1 MAVISTRRSIRV
13 KPARFKKVVEAVA
26 AASETCQLTTVA
38 LLEIEYGE
46 VNPDKADC
54 ILPSYSFCMAVHEPL
69 LLQEEEF
76 VIFVGYTHGLLDE
89 DACDNLR
96 ALVCMIVR
104 PIPAGQGRQR
114 SCLLDLYG
122 LQHGKAHYKLV
133 NQNRDLVSSD
143 NAHCHCD

>member
-69 LLQEEEF
+69 LLQERSSSSSLATRMVCWMKMP
-76 VIFVGYTHGLLDE
+76 VITCGHSF
-89 DACDNLR
+89 A
-96 ALVCMIVR
+96 
-104 PIPAGQGRQR
+104 
-114 SCLLDLYG
+114 
-122 LQHGKAHYKLV
+122 
-133 NQNRDLVSSD
+133 
-143 NAHCHCD
+143 